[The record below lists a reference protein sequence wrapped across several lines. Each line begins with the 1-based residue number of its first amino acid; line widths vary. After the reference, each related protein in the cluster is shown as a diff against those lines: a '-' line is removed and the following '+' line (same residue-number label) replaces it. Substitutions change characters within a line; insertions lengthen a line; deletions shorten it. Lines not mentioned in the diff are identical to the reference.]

1 MKVNHRLALELIL
14 TTQLMNNKM
23 RITFISDTHSKH
35 KQVTNSLPGGDLIVH
50 AGDMSSQ
57 GYKHE
62 IQEFLKWYNNL
73 DNYTNKIFIAGNH
86 DWGFQNDPKMCQE
99 QLEFYD
105 KVTYLEDNLELIGD
119 DYSTAVKVWGS
130 PWQPEFYNWA
140 FNLPRNGEELKDKWD
155 MIPMNTD
162 ILITHGPAW
171 GKVDTVKGEGNP
183 LGCELLAERIKVV
196 KPKIHV
202 CGHIHTGYGYVFDG
216 DTHYINASVLDER
229 YYYTQKPLT
238 VDWDPV
244 TNELVFVD

>member
-1 MKVNHRLALELIL
+1 MKVNHRLALELEL

-57 GYKHE
+57 GYIHE
-62 IQEFLKWYNNL
+62 IREFLKWYNNL

-86 DWGFQNDPKMCQE
+86 DWGFQNEPNMCKE
-99 QLEFYD
+99 LLDFYN
-105 KVTYLEDNLELIGD
+105 KVTYLQDNMELIGE
-119 DYSTAVKVWGS
+119 DYQTAVKVWGS

-140 FNLPRNGEELKDKWD
+140 FNLPRNGEDLKTIWD